1 MSAYVVALNP
11 RFRRGLEG
19 APVGAGCYSFPEQV
33 GTDPVPARYDE
44 TTADAWDAGAHSVT
58 QLDGDVRLAFSIN
71 ESWGVACGL
80 TPASTPPSI
89 DVARITHGF
98 LVARSSGRLAVRVIE
113 AGVVVAGPFL
123 VSFGDTV
130 EVLRQAGAV
139 AYRHAGTVL
148 YRSAAPSAG
157 PVKVAASLYGKED
170 SVG

>member
-1 MSAYVVALNP
+1 MSDYVVALDP

-19 APVGAGCYSFPEQV
+19 APVGAGCFSFPAQS
-33 GTDPVPARYDE
+33 GTDPIPARYDE
-44 TTADAWDAGAHSVT
+44 TTADAWDSGAHSVT

-71 ESWGVACGL
+71 ESWGAACGL

-98 LVARSSGRLAVRVIE
+98 LVARASGRLAVRVIE
-113 AGVVVAGPFL
+113 SGVQVAGPFL

-139 AYRHAGTVL
+139 VYRHAGATL
-148 YRSAAPSAG
+148 YRSTVPSAG

-170 SVG
+170 SIG

>member
-1 MSAYVVALNP
+1 MSDYVVALDP

-33 GTDPVPARYDE
+33 GTDPIPARYDE

-80 TPASTPPSI
+80 TAASTPPSI
-89 DVARITHGF
+89 DVDRITHG
-98 LVARSSGRLAVRVIE
+98 LLMARSQGRLAVRVIE
-113 AGVVVAGPFL
+113 SGVQRAGPFL
-123 VSFGDTV
+123 VSFDDVV
-130 EVLRQAGAV
+130 EVVRQSGQV
-139 AYRHAGTVL
+139 SYRHAGALL
-148 YRSAAPSAG
+148 YRSTVPSAG

>member
-1 MSAYVVALNP
+1 MSDYVIALEP

-19 APVGAGCYSFPEQV
+19 VPVGAGCYSFPQQA
-33 GTDPVPARYDE
+33 GTAPIPARYDE

-58 QLDGDVRLAFSIN
+58 QLDGDVRLAFSVN

-80 TPASTPPSI
+80 TPASTAPSI

-113 AGVVVAGPFL
+113 SGAVVAGPFL
-123 VSFGDTV
+123 LAFDDTL

-139 AYRHAGTVL
+139 IYRHAGATL
-148 YRSAAPSAG
+148 YRSTMLSSG

-170 SVG
+170 SIG